1 MELRHY
7 LGILLKRWW
16 LIVPLTL
23 ISLTL
28 AMFWSY
34 SRPLVYQST
43 ATYVTRFGEGLT
55 SVGDTLYAL
64 DTFTG
69 RQRLFVTY
77 CEVMK
82 SRTVVDRAM
91 QIGNIDPTLIDW
103 ELYSVACNVLPEAN
117 VIMVIVRGPNASL
130 VGRLAEAIGVA
141 GTARAGQ
148 LYSFVG
154 LEELDAP
161 EVEEAPGNRSQQ
173 GILGG
178 MIGFVVGVGLA
189 FMLEYLRSPIE
200 RIEMASIRHPK
211 LGVYNERYFQQRLAE
226 EINRA
231 RSRNRPLS
239 MTLLR
244 LIPTEDFSLLPDTVE
259 DTLLRAAALRMQD
272 KIRAGDIIA
281 YLGRYT
287 FAILLP
293 ETPGHEAER
302 IVEKLHQDI
311 RTHTFNVD
319 AYIANFMANSGVVES
334 SGGNLDLQTM
344 LTKANE
350 ALQTARQAGEN
361 SVHLIRTSAQPFA
374 LDAQISEEA
383 PISGDEMNMPFTSSE
398 LDRLLEEGAPSNM
411 PPSRT
416 VDMRAE
422 QPDERRD

>member
-1 MELRHY
+1 MELRLY
-7 LGILLKRWW
+7 LQILIKRWW

-28 AMFWSY
+28 AMLWSY
-34 SRPLVYQST
+34 SRPVVYQST
-43 ATYVTRFGEGLT
+43 ATYVTRLGEGLT
-55 SVGDTLYAL
+55 NVGDTLYAL

-82 SRTVVDRAM
+82 SRSVVDRAM
-91 QIGNIDPTLIDW
+91 QIGNIAPEAIDW
-103 ELYSVACNVLPEAN
+103 DLYSVACNVLPESN

-161 EVEEAPGNRSQQ
+161 EVYEAPGNRAQQ

-178 MIGFVVGVGLA
+178 MVGFVLGVGLA
-189 FMLEYLRSPIE
+189 FMLEYLRSPVE
-200 RIEMASIRHPK
+200 RLEMASIRHPK
-211 LGVYNERYFQQRLAE
+211 LGIYNERYFQLRLIE

-231 RSRNRPLS
+231 RTRNRPLS
-239 MTLLR
+239 LAFLR
-244 LIPTEDFSLLPDTVE
+244 LIPTEDFSLLPDNVE
-259 DTLLRAAALRMQD
+259 DMLLRAAALRLQD
-272 KIRAGDIIA
+272 KIRTGDIVA
-281 YLGRYT
+281 YLGRRT

-302 IVEKLHQDI
+302 LIERLHQDI

-319 AYIANFMANSGVVES
+319 GYIANFMVNSGIVES
-334 SGGNLDLQTM
+334 SGGSLDLQAM

-350 ALQTARQAGEN
+350 ALRMARQAGEN
-361 SVHLIRTSAQPFA
+361 SLYLIRTSAQPFA
-374 LDAQISEEA
+374 LDAESDSKAALESD
-383 PISGDEMNMPFTSSE
+383 PNMPFTTSE
-398 LDRLLEEGAPSNM
+398 LDQLLEESASAAPAA
-411 PPSRT
+411 RT
-416 VDMRAE
+416 VELRPESSAE
-422 QPDERRD
+422 RDEP

>member
-1 MELRHY
+1 MELRLY
-7 LGILLKRWW
+7 LKILLKRWW

-34 SRPLVYQST
+34 SRPMVYQST
-43 ATYVTRFGEGLT
+43 ATYVTRLGEGLT
-55 SVGDTLYAL
+55 NVGDTLYAL

-82 SRTVVDRAM
+82 SRSVVDRAM
-91 QIGNIDPTLIDW
+91 QIGNIDPAVIDW
-103 ELYSVACNVLPEAN
+103 ELYSVNCNVLPESN

-154 LEELDAP
+154 LEELDPP
-161 EVEEAPGNRSQQ
+161 EVQEAPGNRTQQ

-178 MIGFVVGVGLA
+178 MVGFVLGVGLA
-189 FMLEYLRSPIE
+189 FMLEYLRSPVE
-200 RIEMASIRHPK
+200 RLEMASIRHPK
-211 LGVYNERYFQQRLAE
+211 LGVYNERYFQQRMIE

-239 MTLLR
+239 LALMR
-244 LIPTEDFSLLPDTVE
+244 LTPTEDFSLLPPEAE
-259 DTLLRAAALRMQD
+259 DMLLRAAALRLQD

-293 ETPGHEAER
+293 ETPAHEAQRLIEW
-302 IVEKLHQDI
+302 LHQDI
-311 RTHTFNVD
+311 RTHTFTVD
-319 AYIANFMANSGVVES
+319 AYIANFMVNSGIVES
-334 SGGNLDLQTM
+334 SGGSLDLQTM

-350 ALQTARQAGEN
+350 ALRMARQEGEN
-361 SVHLIRTSAQPFA
+361 SLHLIRTSAQPFA
-374 LDAQISEEA
+374 LDAEIAAAEPLESN
-383 PISGDEMNMPFTSSE
+383 PNMPFTSSE
-398 LDRLLEEGAPSNM
+398 LDRLLEESASAAPA
-411 PPSRT
+411 PRT
-416 VDMRAE
+416 VESRSERSAE
-422 QPDERRD
+422 RDGQ